1 MNVNLLFVA
10 PLVIRVALSA
20 SVPRLPVQ
28 RVVFVDLSESPGPD
42 DAVRWREAANVKVF
56 ERTNFGDSVI
66 VYAVHDHTAES
77 APLFEV
83 SVPMLGPDAS
93 MDETLRARKLLRH
106 ARVDGPVKLDEALRA
121 PVRSRS
127 TRLIESLRRIPK
139 DPGRAT
145 EVLYLSDMLESTSE
159 LDLERTRISNANIV
173 HLAQAAIER
182 YRLTPGALD
191 GVTFYCVLD
200 SPRVGTASRK
210 ANDHQSLERFW
221 RLVVTSLGGNLASFD
236 SRIQ

>member
-1 MNVNLLFVA
+1 MKVKLLFVV
-10 PLVIRVALSA
+10 LLLIGVAFSA

-42 DAVRWREAANVKVF
+42 DAARWREAANVKVF
-56 ERTNFGDSVI
+56 EQTRFGDSVI

-77 APLFEV
+77 APIFEA
-83 SVPMLGPDAS
+83 SVPILGPDAS
-93 MDETLRARKLLRH
+93 MEETLRARKLLRH
-106 ARVDGPVKLDEALRA
+106 ARVDGPVKLDEALRT
-121 PVRSRS
+121 PMRSRS

-159 LDLERTRISNANIV
+159 LDLERTRISNANIMR
-173 HLAQAAIER
+173 LAQAAIDR
-182 YRLTPGALD
+182 YHLTRGALD

-200 SPRVGTASRK
+200 SPRVGAVSRK

-221 RLVVTSLGGNLASFD
+221 RLVLTSLGGNLASFD